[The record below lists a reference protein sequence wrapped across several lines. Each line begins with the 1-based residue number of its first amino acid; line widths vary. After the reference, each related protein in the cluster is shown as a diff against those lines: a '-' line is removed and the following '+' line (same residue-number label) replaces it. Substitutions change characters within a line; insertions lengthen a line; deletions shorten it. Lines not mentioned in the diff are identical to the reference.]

1 LAEDLRKE
9 SGGGDGCSAALNFL
23 RCLWA
28 MMPKFLCLFPRA
40 LTFAVIASAGI
51 AAQTTPKSLAEK
63 LGYPRDAKLV
73 IVHADDLGM
82 THSVNAAS
90 IKGLES
96 GLVTSASI
104 MVPCPWFPEMA
115 DYAKTHPEADLGLH
129 LTLTSERVFY
139 RWGPVA
145 PRDRVPSLV
154 DLNGYF
160 LLNWTEAPR
169 IDAKE
174 VELELR
180 AQIERA
186 MAMGVR
192 PTHLDSH
199 QYRLFQSGAE
209 TFQSAL
215 RVAHDYK
222 LPILLVRDWFRD
234 RPYLEASLGRDDL
247 VVDHTVTME
256 PSVLPEKWADFYI
269 TAVKNLQ
276 PGVTVFIIHLGL
288 DDEEMR
294 AATRERDT
302 WGAAWRQRD
311 LDFFTSAEF
320 RALLREQNIKLVT
333 WRELRDA
340 AN

>member
-1 LAEDLRKE
+1 MR
-9 SGGGDGCSAALNFL
+9 
-23 RCLWA
+23 
-28 MMPKFLCLFPRA
+28 KFLGITLFLLVTTSNA
-40 LTFAVIASAGI
+40 TQ
-51 AAQTTPKSLAEK
+51 AQTAGKSLAER
-63 LGYPRDAKLV
+63 LGYARDAKLV

-115 DYAKTHPEADLGLH
+115 DYAKAHTDADLGLH

-145 PRDRVPSLV
+145 SKGNVRSLV
-154 DLNGYF
+154 DSNGYF
-160 LLNWTEAPR
+160 HLNWTETTH
-169 IDAKE
+169 IDARE
-174 VELELR
+174 VEIELR

-186 MAMGVR
+186 LAMGVR

-199 QYRLFQSGAE
+199 QYRLFENGKDI
-209 TFQSAL
+209 FQSVQ
-215 RVAHDYK
+215 RVAHEYK
-222 LPILLVRDWFRD
+222 LPVFVVRDWFAD
-234 RPYLEASLGRDDL
+234 RPYLETSLSADDL
-247 VVDHTVTME
+247 AVDHTVTIE
-256 PSVLPEKWADFYI
+256 PGVAPEKWADFYT
-269 TAVKNLQ
+269 TALKNLQ
-276 PGVTVFIIHLGL
+276 PGVTVFIIHLAF

-311 LDFFTSAEF
+311 FNFFTSEEF
-320 RALLREQNIKLVT
+320 RALVREQKIKLVT
-333 WRELRDA
+333 WRELAHA
-340 AN
+340 AK

>member
-1 LAEDLRKE
+1 MHKLL
-9 SGGGDGCSAALNFL
+9 GAALFL
-23 RCLWA
+23 TGI
-28 MMPKFLCLFPRA
+28 
-40 LTFAVIASAGI
+40 TFISAQ
-51 AAQTTPKSLAEK
+51 AQTAPKSLAER
-63 LGYPRDAKLV
+63 LGYARDAKLV

-96 GLVTSASI
+96 GLVSSASI

-115 DYAKTHPEADLGLH
+115 EYAKGHPDADLGLH

-145 PRDRVPSLV
+145 PRDKVPSLV
-154 DLNGYF
+154 DSNGYF
-160 LLNWTEAPR
+160 HLNWAETTR

-186 MAMGVR
+186 LAMGVR

-199 QYRLFQSGAE
+199 QYRLFENGKE
-209 TFQSAL
+209 IFQSVQ
-215 RVAHDYK
+215 RVAHEYK
-222 LPILLVRDWFRD
+222 LPVFLVRDWFAD
-234 RPYLEASLGRDDL
+234 RPYLESSLSPDDL
-247 VVDHTVTME
+247 VVDHTVTIE
-256 PSVLPEKWADFYI
+256 PGVRPEKWADFY
-269 TAVKNLQ
+269 TAAIKNLQ
-276 PGVTVFIIHLGL
+276 PGVTVFIIHLAF
-288 DDEEMR
+288 DDDEMR

-311 LDFFTSAEF
+311 YNFFTSEQF
-320 RALLREQNIKLVT
+320 RALVREQNIKLVT
-333 WRELRDA
+333 WRELARA
-340 AN
+340 VK

>member
-1 LAEDLRKE
+1 MLATT
-9 SGGGDGCSAALNFL
+9 S
-23 RCLWA
+23 
-28 MMPKFLCLFPRA
+28 
-40 LTFAVIASAGI
+40 IATH
-51 AAQTTPKSLAEK
+51 AQTGSKSLAER
-63 LGYPRDAKLV
+63 LGYARDAKLV

-90 IKGLES
+90 IKGLDS

-115 DYAKTHPEADLGLH
+115 DYAKAHQQADLGLH

-145 PRDRVPSLV
+145 PRDKVPSLV
-154 DLNGYF
+154 DSNGYF
-160 LLNWTEAPR
+160 HLNWTETTH

-199 QYRLFQSGAE
+199 QYRLFENGKDI
-209 TFQSAL
+209 FQSVL
-215 RVAHDYK
+215 RVAHEYK
-222 LPILLVRDWFRD
+222 LPVFLVRDWFSD
-234 RPYLEASLGRDDL
+234 RPYLESSLSPEDL

-256 PSVLPEKWADFYI
+256 PGVRPDKWADFYT
-269 TAVKNLQ
+269 TALKNL
-276 PGVTVFIIHLGL
+276 
-288 DDEEMR
+288 
-294 AATRERDT
+294 
-302 WGAAWRQRD
+302 
-311 LDFFTSAEF
+311 
-320 RALLREQNIKLVT
+320 
-333 WRELRDA
+333 
-340 AN
+340 